1 MGAFSPNG
9 HWVAYDT
16 NRSRRFEVVVHAFP
30 EPEQEFPISTEGGMA
45 PLWSADG
52 TEIYFTGLGG
62 EMMSVRVA
70 TTATTFAAQRLVEL
84 FPLDTKYT

>member
-1 MGAFSPNG
+1 
-9 HWVAYDT
+9 
-16 NRSRRFEVVVHAFP
+16 
-30 EPEQEFPISTEGGMA
+30 MA

-70 TTATTFAAQRLVEL
+70 TTATTFAAQKPVEL
-84 FPLDTKYT
+84 FPARVRAQAFNQEYAVTRDRRFVVNGVQANDRPVPITVLLNFR